1 MDELNIIVTLIIVF
15 LFLYCFCHCENSL
28 LEIFFPRYENYYS
41 RNNSN
46 SRIIQ
51 ESDDDNEYDNSYQSL
66 HPPSYDDIIRQVRPQ
81 NSEIEL
87 TPPPDY
93 SVINQNYEN

>member
-1 MDELNIIVTLIIVF
+1 MDELNIIVPLIIVF
-15 LFLYCFCHCENSL
+15 LFLYCFCNCENSL
-28 LEIFFPRYENYYS
+28 PEIFFPRYENYYS

-46 SRIIQ
+46 SPITQ
-51 ESDDDNEYDNSYQSL
+51 ESDDEYNNSYQPL
-66 HPPSYDDIIRQVRPQ
+66 HPPSYNDIIRQDQPQ
-81 NSEIEL
+81 DPEIEL

>member
-15 LFLYCFCHCENSL
+15 LFLYCFCNCENSL
-28 LEIFFPRYENYYS
+28 PEIFFPRYENYYS

-46 SRIIQ
+46 SPITQ
-51 ESDDDNEYDNSYQSL
+51 ESDDEYNNNYQPL
-66 HPPSYDDIIRQVRPQ
+66 HPPSYDDIIRQDQPEDQ
-81 NSEIEL
+81 ETEL

>member
-51 ESDDDNEYDNSYQSL
+51 ESDDDNEYDNSYQPL
-66 HPPSYDDIIRQVRPQ
+66 HPPSYDDIIRQVQPQ